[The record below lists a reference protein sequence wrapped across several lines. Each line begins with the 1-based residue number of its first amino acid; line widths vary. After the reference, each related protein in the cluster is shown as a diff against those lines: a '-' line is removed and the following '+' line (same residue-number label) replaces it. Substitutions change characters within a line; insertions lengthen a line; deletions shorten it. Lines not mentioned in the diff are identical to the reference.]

1 MDFITFFVSDIP
13 TIIYT
18 NSVKL
23 WICTFKL
30 LAPLWRACHLAVFS
44 RKQKMKVSCL

>member
-1 MDFITFFVSDIP
+1 MDFITFFVSDKH

-18 NSVKL
+18 NALKL

-30 LAPLWRACHLAVFS
+30 LTPLWRVCHLAVFT
-44 RKQKMKVSCL
+44 RKQKFKASCM